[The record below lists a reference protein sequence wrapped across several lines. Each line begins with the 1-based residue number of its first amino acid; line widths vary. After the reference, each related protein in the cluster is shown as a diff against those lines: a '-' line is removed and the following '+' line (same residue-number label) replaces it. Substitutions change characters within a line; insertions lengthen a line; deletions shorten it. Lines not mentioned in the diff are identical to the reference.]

1 MAYEPG
7 TVGKLAA
14 QRANRQMA
22 PLRRY
27 LRQHAV
33 AASREALADRGIE
46 RDVVKSKSAAKEP
59 HESG

>member
-1 MAYEPG
+1 
-7 TVGKLAA
+7 
-14 QRANRQMA
+14 MA

>member
-1 MAYEPG
+1 MSHEPG

-27 LRQHAV
+27 LRQLAV
-33 AASREALADRGIE
+33 EASREARQDGGLRRGGS
-46 RDVVKSKSAAKEP
+46 DC
-59 HESG
+59 